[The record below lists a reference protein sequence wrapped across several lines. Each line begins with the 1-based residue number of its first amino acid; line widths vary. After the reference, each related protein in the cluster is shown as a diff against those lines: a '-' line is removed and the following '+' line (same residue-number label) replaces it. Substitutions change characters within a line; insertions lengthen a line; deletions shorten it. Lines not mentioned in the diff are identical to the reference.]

1 MDRCQQAT
9 QGEPVCPRF
18 RRAAVLLGRRWTA
31 EIIARLLAGPH
42 RFREIR
48 RGVPGL
54 SDRLL
59 SQRLKELE
67 EEGLVV
73 RHVDASTRPV
83 QVAYALTERGRELV
97 GAVDAL
103 HQWAHEW
110 L

>member
-1 MDRCQQAT
+1 MDRCQGTAEE
-9 QGEPVCPRF
+9 GRICPRF

-73 RHVDASTRPV
+73 RRVDASARPV
-83 QVAYALTERGRELV
+83 QVAYALTDRGRQLV

-103 HQWAHEW
+103 HQWAHDW